1 MSFGFKVWDALGVAR
16 LSSDDFSVASVDV
29 FTVSP
34 TSTGSKTYTDAGG
47 YNFIVTQTQVEPSS
61 VDLASL
67 RSFNSVNISVTTS
80 GNDKIVS
87 WSPSKQI
94 GSLYNVIIYVMGA

>member
-34 TSTGSKTYTDAGG
+34 TSTGSKTYVDAGG
-47 YNFIVTQTQVEPSS
+47 YDFIVTQTQVEPTTT
-61 VDLASL
+61 DIASL
-67 RSFNSVNISVTTS
+67 RSFNSVTITVTTS
-80 GNDKIVS
+80 GSNKVVS
-87 WSPSKQI
+87 WVPGKQV
-94 GSLYNVIIYVMGA
+94 GLLYDVIIYVMGA